1 MITEDHLEQ
10 LALTWFQDSGW
21 EYCYGPDIAPDGD
34 APERADY
41 RQVIL
46 SGRLLDAL
54 RRLNPTIPDS
64 VLDEVVHRVGKL
76 HEPSLLQSNRS
87 FHELL
92 LDGVAVEVEINGV
105 KRGATQN
112 YPARC
117 PGRSNIPSRSPGTR
131 SGRVVRGG
139 LQ

>member
-21 EYCYGPDIAPDGD
+21 EYVYGPDIAPDGD

-46 SGRLLDAL
+46 PGRLLDAL
-54 RRLNPTIPDS
+54 RRLNPTIPGA

-76 HEPSLLQSNRS
+76 HEPSLLKSNRT

-92 LDGVAVEVEINGV
+92 LDGVAVEVETDGV
-105 KRGATQN
+105 KRGD
-112 YPARC
+112 
-117 PGRSNIPSRSPGTR
+117 
-131 SGRVVRGG
+131 RVRLMGFW
-139 LQ
+139 